1 MNQKCQ
7 TVLIVD
13 DEEDLTWSISRRL
26 GKAWDHI
33 HIMCA
38 NSGKEAL
45 ELMNKQTVDLLITD
59 IRMPEMDGYQLV
71 QHVKENFPQTRIVFM
86 SAYGSTHREEFET
99 LKVESFLEKPFEM
112 DTLKRLITKLLNHF
126 RDDSLEEIEIF
137 QKSKLPEKFAW

>member
-1 MNQKCQ
+1 MSKKCQ

-33 HIMCA
+33 HILCA

-45 ELMNKQTVDLLITD
+45 QIMGDQTVDLLITD

-71 QHVKENFPQTRIVFM
+71 QQVKKMYPNRN
-86 SAYGSTHREEFET
+86 
-99 LKVESFLEKPFEM
+99 L
-112 DTLKRLITKLLNHF
+112 
-126 RDDSLEEIEIF
+126 F
-137 QKSKLPEKFAW
+137 QAK